1 MARSNNS
8 RRCAALLKEFK
19 KESPF
24 DSAPSSGYEVQYLLD
39 ELFCA
44 RFLYKQICVAID
56 AFETFFVTN
65 CLIAAATTLYVYDRC
80 ISLDQEIELVWRRRL
95 SVATIVYVLM
105 HVSLLV
111 NIVTIV
117 ALLVVTG
124 CDRVY
129 PRDYRNSMYNNIS
142 LGHRSWQKLIHL
154 YAAISALRVYAI
166 NGRAIGVPSAIILL
180 FLMYTSYDFYNAC
193 SLYKLKAPPPVGC
206 LILTS
211 MRPTAQ
217 HADCVERLSGLR
229 IAGIVCAIVAEVL
242 VLVAT
247 WRATYKVRQMVNDS
261 SMRRSVSGLLLRDG
275 TIYFGMIVILFIIG
289 AIFEYTVESLDRL
302 QAICITR
309 LYVNLRHAAS
319 STGHT
324 SPSGMYEVEISRV
337 LGSLDRSL
345 VFVPSDLSASE
356 ETDSHYTLDT
366 IASMGVKFDNVEMTD
381 MANLSSSFDYNVTPA
396 PQLEAE
402 VEVAAAHVVT
412 DDTVL
417 IHNEV

>member
-1 MARSNNS
+1 MSTTA
-8 RRCAALLKEFK
+8 
-19 KESPF
+19 
-24 DSAPSSGYEVQYLLD
+24 
-39 ELFCA
+39 
-44 RFLYKQICVAID
+44 AID

-142 LGHRSWQKLIHL
+142 LGHRRCAAYRLPSWQKLTHL

-217 HADCVERLSGLR
+217 HGLR

-289 AIFEYTVESLDRL
+289 AIFEYTVTDISITGLTYVL